1 MKYIL
6 LFLFIILII
15 EIILLALFFWQF
27 LYAYA
32 YKDFMNTLN
41 SKLNTTNYNYYEE
54 YIKLFGSYNE
64 YYGLESLFVTIP
76 IIIVVCALIFSILL
90 QTCPRCLKITRA
102 VISLLLI
109 SLCFYIMIYLTVISF
124 LIKNKVN
131 LTNQEIY
138 IFDDEFNKEVKNN
151 LKKMYY
157 RKIYMILFSIFVSI
171 GSLIQFILIVLDI
184 KLTYQMKGLN
194 INKNN
199 NDIKEEEITVQQEN
213 KKQNNNLN
221 KKDNKDNSSN
231 QIPLKLNYDGFIL
244 NKTIK

>member
-1 MKYIL
+1 
-6 LFLFIILII
+6 
-15 EIILLALFFWQF
+15 
-27 LYAYA
+27 
-32 YKDFMNTLN
+32 
-41 SKLNTTNYNYYEE
+41 
-54 YIKLFGSYNE
+54 
-64 YYGLESLFVTIP
+64 
-76 IIIVVCALIFSILL
+76 
-90 QTCPRCLKITRA
+90 
-102 VISLLLI
+102 
-109 SLCFYIMIYLTVISF
+109 MIYLTVISF
-124 LIKNKVN
+124 LIQNKVN
-131 LTNQEIY
+131 LTKQEIY

-157 RKIYMILFSIFVSI
+157 RKIYMMLYSIIVSI

-213 KKQNNNLN
+213 KRQNNNLN
-221 KKDNKDNSSN
+221 KEGNKDNSSN

>member
-1 MKYIL
+1 M
-6 LFLFIILII
+6 
-15 EIILLALFFWQF
+15 
-27 LYAYA
+27 
-32 YKDFMNTLN
+32 
-41 SKLNTTNYNYYEE
+41 
-54 YIKLFGSYNE
+54 
-64 YYGLESLFVTIP
+64 
-76 IIIVVCALIFSILL
+76 
-90 QTCPRCLKITRA
+90 
-102 VISLLLI
+102 
-109 SLCFYIMIYLTVISF
+109 
-124 LIKNKVN
+124 IKNKVN

-157 RKIYMILFSIFVSI
+157 RKIYMILFSIIVSI